1 MAKRVRELQAEAE
14 LDLGE
19 PLAKKRGECFRRVAR
34 EALVDAR
41 NKGVDDV
48 TYDMVL
54 IAADAELQSC
64 REDERKK
71 KKQRVAAETEGGDD
85 LDADP
90 PEQGEGGEPSGDHSA
105 PCGAEDTEE
114 DSPRVGECDEAPGP
128 SASVQSPMA
137 GGEDATRPPS
147 PASQTA
153 VSAEVAEAQGEVAAE
168 PQYWTRPPPE
178 MWFDQ
183 SARGKNNAHGEKKTG
198 WNQSRCYV
206 CGGIDRHWKY
216 NRFRHCDKGDC
227 KRAVHILSCG
237 GYKQD
242 FEFKYYC
249 PPCARAL
256 SAPCKGVRA
265 GYYFVKKEQELRC
278 TDEEYRKRMAL
289 WNENGATAALVRGP
303 KELRLPMVKSAETC
317 LPDAV
322 YIGLGVLGVA
332 VDLKHL
338 RKYTVVDFGGKKASN
353 TQAVLDYLS
362 EHVPA
367 VVYQDV
373 SAEMTVKGGP
383 WVNILK
389 TEGRVFVHHIEMEFK
404 GSRFRHCVMVSTV
417 KEEAFPF
424 GKILDNMKFSTP
436 VKLEEKDCASKGA
449 AHAAFKLLFDELV
462 VDRIAPRNTWE
473 LVRI

>member
-90 PEQGEGGEPSGDHSA
+90 PEQGEGGEPS
-105 PCGAEDTEE
+105 
-114 DSPRVGECDEAPGP
+114 
-128 SASVQSPMA
+128 
-137 GGEDATRPPS
+137 
-147 PASQTA
+147 
-153 VSAEVAEAQGEVAAE
+153 AE